1 MRNGQQT
8 VPALL
13 LVGTAWAA
21 SQQAPVHQVWQ
32 TISAQRTHS
41 EAGQSV
47 DDHVR
52 IGLSRFGLVEVRFRM
67 TQGSPAVTEVI
78 AQARRFSVY
87 TATEGLHLVAER
99 SEIRGSIFDGGR
111 EPSVSTV
118 RSALPRAARRQ
129 RDPER
134 IDARSGS
141 RRSPPS
147 ASRRWF
153 PPAALAPALP

>member
-99 SEIRGSIFDGGR
+99 SEIRVAGRIADVLAVWMLPNGHVGYHSADGMAH
-111 EPSVSTV
+111 VKW
-118 RSALPRAARRQ
+118 
-129 RDPER
+129 RDAIR
-134 IDARSGS
+134 
-141 RRSPPS
+141 
-147 ASRRWF
+147 
-153 PPAALAPALP
+153 PPALRANPLPKETR